1 MVARFDSRYPLV
13 TLKDREGPRD
23 QRMTRGS
30 NLSFVL
36 VLALSGCATTPAER
50 LTTSPRTLPTLQ
62 GSYHRVRTGETL
74 WRIAQSY
81 GLETDTLASANRL
94 SNASQLKA
102 GQHLFIPLPVE
113 SDRFLWP
120 VRGSVRNPGTSK
132 GLEIAAAPGSLV
144 RASRSG
150 RVAIATGH
158 LAGWGKTVVLDHLDG
173 YYTIYSKL
181 DQILVSPGADLRQG
195 TPVGS
200 LGAHALY
207 FEIRHGVRLR
217 DALAL
222 LPTK

>member
-1 MVARFDSRYPLV
+1 
-13 TLKDREGPRD
+13 
-23 QRMTRGS
+23 MTRGS

-102 GQHLFIPLPVE
+102 GQRLFIPLPAE

-150 RVAIATGH
+150 RVAIAMLIRQSVPESRISDANAAAH
-158 LAGWGKTVVLDHLDG
+158 VISVAAQDVALVTVGLRG
-173 YYTIYSKL
+173 PPP
-181 DQILVSPGADLRQG
+181 SPREAKAIR
-195 TPVGS
+195 
-200 LGAHALY
+200 AALTDMLY
-207 FEIRHGVRLR
+207 RYAFGE
-217 DALAL
+217 D
-222 LPTK
+222 